1 MKTFKVFG
9 TGCTNCKTTVD
20 LVRQVAESKGQEIAL
35 EKVEDIQQIV
45 ASGVMATPAVMM
57 DDQMVHSG
65 GIPSRDKVE
74 SWFA

>member
-20 LVRQVAESKGQEIAL
+20 LIRQVAEAKGQEIAL

-57 DDQMVHSG
+57 DGQMVHSG
-65 GIPSRDKVE
+65 GIPPRDKIE